1 MRVPI
6 QLHAGM
12 SELSA
17 QIEGWGAQYA
27 EAFYTQHRDAL
38 HKILHYYARADW
50 PEAVDVAAKYVEE
63 HFDPRHDT
71 EKMRE
76 IGEISGAAETYQKG
90 FQERLEQL
98 IGEKL
103 GE

>member
-12 SELSA
+12 SELAARISDRA
-17 QIEGWGAQYA
+17 REYAGEYFSQYGTSLMLQVQGGVDPDEIAEGIREHVDSNAIAYGLA
-27 EAFYTQHRDAL
+27 EADGV
-38 HKILHYYARADW
+38 
-50 PEAVDVAAKYVEE
+50 PGAV
-63 HFDPRHDT
+63 
-71 EKMRE
+71 
-76 IGEISGAAETYQKG
+76 ETYESA
-90 FQERLEQL
+90 FQLRLEQL